1 MLEGIAA
8 ALAAGDRAAAERLLV
23 RARATSDQS
32 GRLRQAV
39 EQARETVR
47 LAPTY
52 WRSRDDVARY
62 AEAAPHVDLAV
73 RNVRVLAR
81 AALSVVETSAT
92 VPPGVPAALRDLAIA
107 VERLE
112 HELAHGRGASEA
124 IEAALT
130 AAGRATRALGGNT
143 SIPVTVIVGQ
153 VRSTA
158 VDLLRALGIDRSEAV
173 EHVRAAARMSAEDV
187 DGPRDDER
195 EDRE

>member
-1 MLEGIAA
+1 MPRNPLRAVQRATQPLFAELREVLEGIAA

-92 VPPGVPAALRDLAIA
+92 VPPGVPARAARAR
-107 VERLE
+107 ERRASGSSS
-112 HELAHGRGASEA
+112 ELDARPRRRRGDRGGRSPPP
-124 IEAALT
+124 AARRSRST
-130 AAGRATRALGGNT
+130 GTRA
-143 SIPVTVIVGQ
+143 S
-153 VRSTA
+153 R
-158 VDLLRALGIDRSEAV
+158 
-173 EHVRAAARMSAEDV
+173 
-187 DGPRDDER
+187 
-195 EDRE
+195 